1 MDPTSVYEALLLG
14 IHAFYEYQV
23 TLQRFIRA
31 RVGLARVGV
40 QTPGPAGAVASIP
53 QGGAVD
59 DPGGDLD
66 TPRRPVRARRRRR
79 RRFWVKP
86 WVSSDRR
93 LQFGAFDNL
102 LEELR
107 LDDSQAFVNFIRLP
121 MEIFDEL
128 LHRVTPLIEKQV
140 TNYRRPISPGLRL
153 ATTLRHM
160 ASGDKYPSLLY
171 NFRVS
176 KASLC
181 NIVPEVCQAI
191 VTVLADEVIAAP
203 TTPEAWR
210 SIADDFHQKWNVPH
224 ACGALDGKHVRIHK
238 PANSGSTYFNY
249 KGYFSIVLM
258 ALVDAQYRFIW
269 VDTGGDGSM
278 SDAQIYNSSELCE
291 LLNSGGLGL
300 PPPEPL
306 PNTHDVDMPYFLLAD
321 DAFALRP
328 FLMKP
333 YATRFMDHDTRI
345 ANYRISRGR
354 RVVENAFGILAQ
366 RNQLPQTTILQ
377 KPDNVR
383 IIINAMV
390 CLHNLLRIKFPTMNL
405 TMVDRDD
412 DNVPGAG
419 SVERGAEVLDGLQ
432 PRPGNFNHKDAK
444 AQRDYLKD
452 YFNSPAGSVE
462 WQDRMV

>member
-1 MDPTSVYEALLLG
+1 MLST
-14 IHAFYEYQV
+14 
-23 TLQRFIRA
+23 
-31 RVGLARVGV
+31 GL
-40 QTPGPAGAVASIP
+40 
-53 QGGAVD
+53 
-59 DPGGDLD
+59 
-66 TPRRPVRARRRRR
+66 
-79 RRFWVKP
+79 
-86 WVSSDRR
+86 
-93 LQFGAFDNL
+93 
-102 LEELR
+102 
-107 LDDSQAFVNFIRLP
+107 
-121 MEIFDEL
+121 
-128 LHRVTPLIEKQV
+128 
-140 TNYRRPISPGLRL
+140 
-153 ATTLRHM
+153 
-160 ASGDKYPSLLY
+160 
-171 NFRVS
+171 
-176 KASLC
+176 
-181 NIVPEVCQAI
+181 
-191 VTVLADEVIAAP
+191 
-203 TTPEAWR
+203 
-210 SIADDFHQKWNVPH
+210 
-224 ACGALDGKHVRIHK
+224 
-238 PANSGSTYFNY
+238 SGST
-249 KGYFSIVLM
+249 
-258 ALVDAQYRFIW
+258 QE
-269 VDTGGDGSM
+269 
-278 SDAQIYNSSELCE
+278 ELCE

-306 PNTHDVDMPYFLLAD
+306 PNDDVNMPYFLLVD

-333 YATRFMDHDTRI
+333 YATRFMSKDQRI
-345 ANYRISRGR
+345 ANYRISRAR

-383 IIINAMV
+383 VIINAMV